1 MEMIMNPTTNT
12 DEIVAGTASP
22 HTGLLTR
29 AKGWWQAWIAW
40 RVQMAAIE
48 RLAQLSDRELKDIGL
63 TRTEIRGAVR
73 GDHAAERSFVRYY

>member
-29 AKGWWQAWIAW
+29 AKGWW
-40 RVQMAAIE
+40 
-48 RLAQLSDRELKDIGL
+48 LAQLSDRELKDIGL